1 MSNNSG
7 TQQTYYLNDTSFNLL
22 MEKRIR
28 RVLVICSQ
36 YDFYMLEEDGRID
49 EHIFNEYVSLN
60 LRYPPAF
67 VHADSAKSA
76 LEIIKKE
83 KIDLIIEM
91 LSISDLDTF
100 ELARQLK
107 NNFPEIPIVVL
118 THFSREVSMRLEKTD
133 LSAIDHVFS
142 WLGNSDI
149 FLAII
154 KLIEDSMNADN
165 DILKIGVQSILLIE
179 DSVRYISSYLP
190 NLYRIIL
197 EQSKEFVKE
206 ALNEHQQMLRR
217 RGRPK
222 ILLAKNYQEA
232 IATYKKYKG
241 HILGIISDVSYKSA
255 PNRRDTTTKAGLK
268 LCKYVKND
276 DPNIPFLLQSSDSE
290 NNALADELGVGFLHK
305 YSKNLSNELREFILK
320 NFGFGEFVFR
330 DPKTQKE
337 CFTAS
342 DLKSLQELILSVP
355 DDILEYHTRRDDF
368 SKWLNAR
375 ALFPIALRFKEAK
388 YEDFNNPDEVRNF
401 IYNAISSFRTSKAR
415 GIIAEFDRSKFDE
428 YLFFSRIGE
437 GSLGG
442 KARGLAFMASV
453 LKKEQLG
460 NKYPGI
466 LISVPPTVVLSTD
479 VFEEF
484 MLRNELYEIALSDR
498 PDEEI
503 LHSFIHGTFPDKIRD
518 DLYAIASIA
527 QSPIAVRS
535 SSKLEDSVYQP
546 FAGVYNT
553 YMVPPHPDSV
563 IAVTKLEQAIK
574 SVYASV
580 FFSSSK
586 SYITATSNLIDE
598 EKMGIIIQSVC
609 GNNYHGQFY
618 PTLSGVAR
626 SLNYYPVEREKS
638 EDGIVN
644 IAYGLGKQIVEG
656 GISLR
661 FSPKYPKNII
671 QLSSPEQ
678 ALKDTQKYYYALDMN
693 PDNFKPSINDKINLI
708 RLPIKDAEKDNSFRY
723 GASTF
728 DLNNQVI
735 RDGLIYEGKRII
747 TFSSILNH
755 NSFPLA
761 DLITDLLEVS
771 SHALNHPIEIEF
783 AANLDTPEDEP
794 KIFNYLQV
802 RPIISQGKGIFNE
815 LPEIHEERIIVRSE
829 KAMGNGIISNIHDL
843 IYVKLDEYDPSNNP
857 LIAQEIEA
865 MNHAIKSENRSYIL
879 IGPGRWG
886 SSDPWL
892 GIPIKWQQISSVRL
906 IVELGLENYKV
917 DASQGTHFFHN
928 LTSFGVGYFTVNT
941 HLGDDLFNRH
951 YLDLH
956 KAQRETRFLRQVHFS
971 KPLLVD
977 IDGKNTRGIIFNP

>member
-1 MSNNSG
+1 
-7 TQQTYYLNDTSFNLL
+7 
-22 MEKRIR
+22 
-28 RVLVICSQ
+28 
-36 YDFYMLEEDGRID
+36 
-49 EHIFNEYVSLN
+49 
-60 LRYPPAF
+60 
-67 VHADSAKSA
+67 
-76 LEIIKKE
+76 
-83 KIDLIIEM
+83 
-91 LSISDLDTF
+91 
-100 ELARQLK
+100 
-107 NNFPEIPIVVL
+107 
-118 THFSREVSMRLEKTD
+118 
-133 LSAIDHVFS
+133 
-142 WLGNSDI
+142 
-149 FLAII
+149 
-154 KLIEDSMNADN
+154 
-165 DILKIGVQSILLIE
+165 
-179 DSVRYISSYLP
+179 
-190 NLYRIIL
+190 
-197 EQSKEFVKE
+197 
-206 ALNEHQQMLRR
+206 
-217 RGRPK
+217 
-222 ILLAKNYQEA
+222 
-232 IATYKKYKG
+232 
-241 HILGIISDVSYKSA
+241 
-255 PNRRDTTTKAGLK
+255 
-268 LCKYVKND
+268 
-276 DPNIPFLLQSSDSE
+276 
-290 NNALADELGVGFLHK
+290 
-305 YSKNLSNELREFILK
+305 
-320 NFGFGEFVFR
+320 
-330 DPKTQKE
+330 
-337 CFTAS
+337 
-342 DLKSLQELILSVP
+342 
-355 DDILEYHTRRDDF
+355 
-368 SKWLNAR
+368 
-375 ALFPIALRFKEAK
+375 
-388 YEDFNNPDEVRNF
+388 
-401 IYNAISSFRTSKAR
+401 
-415 GIIAEFDRSKFDE
+415 
-428 YLFFSRIGE
+428 
-437 GSLGG
+437 
-442 KARGLAFMASV
+442 
-453 LKKEQLG
+453 
-460 NKYPGI
+460 
-466 LISVPPTVVLSTD
+466 
-479 VFEEF
+479 
-484 MLRNELYEIALSDR
+484 
-498 PDEEI
+498 
-503 LHSFIHGTFPDKIRD
+503 
-518 DLYAIASIA
+518 
-527 QSPIAVRS
+527 
-535 SSKLEDSVYQP
+535 
-546 FAGVYNT
+546 
-553 YMVPPHPDSV
+553 
-563 IAVTKLEQAIK
+563 
-574 SVYASV
+574 
-580 FFSSSK
+580 
-586 SYITATSNLIDE
+586 
-598 EKMGIIIQSVC
+598 
-609 GNNYHGQFY
+609 
-618 PTLSGVAR
+618 
-626 SLNYYPVEREKS
+626 
-638 EDGIVN
+638 
-644 IAYGLGKQIVEG
+644 VEG